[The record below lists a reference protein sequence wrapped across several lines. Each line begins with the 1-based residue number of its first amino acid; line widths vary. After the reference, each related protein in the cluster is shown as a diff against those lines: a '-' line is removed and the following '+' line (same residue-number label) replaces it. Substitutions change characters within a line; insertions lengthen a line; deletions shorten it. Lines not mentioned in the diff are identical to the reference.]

1 MLVISLV
8 AIKEHAGQDI
18 YTPPPKSEECLQRER
33 TEKVIRMYNE
43 LANLTL
49 KQLFVLTRD
58 DANNFTNLVIRHE
71 QIRKPPVRKCDRA
84 LPKYAT
90 CKIEEVGDI
99 LNETKCFIQNGTSRP
114 LTPQP
119 ADFAMKYH
127 KAYRQRDALKRNKM
141 VNKQRHFKKDFM
153 KRGKFSEKHRDRKI
167 FSDQQHQRQQ
177 KEESPQEQHHQNSK
191 SEINNFEDD
200 GIDFDDWEQ
209 DQDAKQD
216 LQRDKR
222 SIYKAVLGSQKL
234 SEKNDDGDDDD
245 DDDDDTN
252 GNTVILK
259 EGEKI
264 RNKDGSITE
273 VRVCLARASRTS
285 NGNHR
290 LTKECAVTT
299 VLPANQ

>member
-1 MLVISLV
+1 MV
-8 AIKEHAGQDI
+8 AIKENAGQDI

-58 DANNFTNLVIRHE
+58 DANNFTNLIIRHE
-71 QIRKPPVRKCDRA
+71 QIRKPPVRKCDRT

-99 LNETKCFIQNGTSRP
+99 LNETKCFIQNGTSQP
-114 LTPQP
+114 VLQP

-127 KAYRQRDALKRNKM
+127 KTYRQRDALKRNKL
-141 VNKQRHFKKDFM
+141 VNKQRHFKKDSM
-153 KRGKFSEKHRDRKI
+153 KRGKFSEEHRDRKV
-167 FSDQQHQRQQ
+167 FSDHPHQQQQ
-177 KEESPQEQHHQNSK
+177 EDGGPQEQRHDNYD
-191 SEINNFEDD
+191 DD
-200 GIDFDDWEQ
+200 GIDFADGEQ

-222 SIYKAVLGSQKL
+222 SIYNAMSRSQKL
-234 SEKNDDGDDDD
+234 SQRNDDGDD

-273 VRVCLARASRTS
+273 VRVCLSRASRTS

>member
-1 MLVISLV
+1 
-8 AIKEHAGQDI
+8 
-18 YTPPPKSEECLQRER
+18 
-33 TEKVIRMYNE
+33 MYNE

-58 DANNFTNLVIRHE
+58 DANNFTNLIIRHE
-71 QIRKPPVRKCDRA
+71 QIRKPPVRKCDRT

-99 LNETKCFIQNGTSRP
+99 LNETKCFIQNGTSQP
-114 LTPQP
+114 VLQP

-127 KAYRQRDALKRNKM
+127 KTYRQRDALKRNKL
-141 VNKQRHFKKDFM
+141 VNKQRHFKKDSM
-153 KRGKFSEKHRDRKI
+153 KRGKFSEEHRDRKT
-167 FSDQQHQRQQ
+167 FGDQQQQ
-177 KEESPQEQHHQNSK
+177 QQQQEERYQEQRYDDFTN
-191 SEINNFEDD
+191 EINNLDNDGMDFED
-200 GIDFDDWEQ
+200 WER
-209 DQDAKQD
+209 DQEANENF
-216 LQRDKR
+216 QRDKR
-222 SIYKAVLGSQKL
+222 SIYNTVSGSQKL
-234 SEKNDDGDDDD
+234 SLKNDDGD

-273 VRVCLARASRTS
+273 VRVCLSRASRTS